1 MKKNVYFVAF
11 SPHNGELLYYKSL
24 YSKKEAYNYF
34 NEIKEKAK
42 ELAKEYYGGSLYMEI
57 WKDYLNMGEI
67 KLLEEINYDK
77 DGNITK
83 GGFLRLEDLSFLKK
97 KKK

>member
-1 MKKNVYFVAF
+1 
-11 SPHNGELLYYKSL
+11 
-24 YSKKEAYNYF
+24 
-34 NEIKEKAK
+34 
-42 ELAKEYYGGSLYMEI
+42 MEI